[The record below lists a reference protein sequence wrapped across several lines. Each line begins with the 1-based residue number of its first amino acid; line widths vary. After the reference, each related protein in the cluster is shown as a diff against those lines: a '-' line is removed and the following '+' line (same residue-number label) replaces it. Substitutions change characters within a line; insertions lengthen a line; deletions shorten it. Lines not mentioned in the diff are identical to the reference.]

1 MTMQEAI
8 RLFNN
13 YLHSN
18 HKQRTIDSY
27 VHVLGRFEMIHA
39 QRDLDSIGSDEIYTF
54 LEALTQD
61 LAKLHSKTPI
71 CPVKILLQL
80 HHRPLFSE
88 HEKAL

>member
-8 RLFNN
+8 KLFNN

-39 QRDLDSIGSDEIYTF
+39 QRDLDSVGSDEIYTF
-54 LEALTQD
+54 LEALTRNLMTAHSPYAIQQQD
-61 LAKLHSKTPI
+61 LLSGGG
-71 CPVKILLQL
+71 
-80 HHRPLFSE
+80 
-88 HEKAL
+88 EKK